1 MDNFYASI
9 GSTWNIGNYYDTG
22 SIKEKCPSLD
32 EYDGYSEERSSY
44 DYCYDDDYSSSYDK
58 F

>member
-1 MDNFYASI
+1 MDNFYTS
-9 GSTWNIGNYYDTG
+9 GGTTWNIGNYYDTG

-44 DYCYDDDYSSSYDK
+44 DYCYDDYSSSYDK